1 MAYIGLKPTAGE
13 NNSFRILDTLSSFTA
28 TFDGSDS
35 TIVSLAA
42 DTINIPSHRFLTGQR
57 VTYNDGGGTA
67 ITGLADGVYYAIK
80 VDRNLIQL
88 ASSLSNANNGTQIN
102 LTGLGVGSSHTLN
115 VAFDGVNTKFK
126 ITHDSGTHAKVTRAS
141 QLMISINGV
150 LQQPHDSA
158 SPSSGIGIAADSVI
172 VFSAAP
178 ATTDVV
184 FGSILSTN
192 LSSFEISDNLIDNF
206 TGDNSTTDF
215 TMSKSPPDAR
225 NILVTLDGVVQYPS
239 DTSTTRAYSVTE
251 NTISFASA
259 PGTGVAIQV
268 RHIGFSGSAASG
280 GTNLV
285 TSVFGRTGDVV
296 LTNADD
302 VTVRN
307 VSAGIGTFTGIL
319 NIDDTTQ
326 STSTTTGSVVIDG
339 GVGIAKNLYV
349 GGNLDVTGV
358 LTYQDVTNVDALGI
372 GTFRE
377 GIFLPDTK
385 KIELGNAA
393 GSGDLQIFHDGN
405 NSIIKDNGTGAIR
418 ILGGN
423 TSFMNAAENKTSA
436 TFNTASSVDLRFNN
450 NLKFQTTNTGVIV
463 TGILTASNGLDA
475 VGIQSGGINITTGI
489 ITAINFTGVGNTV
502 TYDSSTKVVSV
513 SVGGNAGAG
522 GTWGSNAVG
531 VHTTKIVGIN
541 TTTIAGSATSEGALQ
556 VRGNI
561 SIQEG
566 LLTLDSNIHTS
577 VSIGT
582 GRNAMLI
589 GPTTVAAGATID
601 IATGSTLVVV

>member
-28 TFDGSDS
+28 TFDGSS
-35 TIVSLAA
+35 ASIVSLAA
-42 DTINIPSHRFLTGQR
+42 DTIRIPEHRFLTGQR

-102 LTGLGVGSSHTLN
+102 LTGLGAGSSHTLN

-158 SPSSGIGIAADSVI
+158 SPSSGIGIAPDSVL
-172 VFSAAP
+172 VFSTAP

-184 FGSILSTN
+184 FGSIMSTN

-206 TGDNSTTDF
+206 TGNGSTTDF

-225 NILVTLDGVVQYPS
+225 NILVTLDGVVQYPT
-239 DTSTTRAYSVTE
+239 DTTTTRSYSVTE
-251 NTISFASA
+251 NTLSFTNA
-259 PGTGVAIQV
+259 PPNGVLIQV

-285 TSVFGRTGDVV
+285 TSVFGKTGDVD
-296 LTNADD
+296 LTSSDD
-302 VTVRN
+302 ITVRN
-307 VSAGIGTFTGIL
+307 ITAVGATFTG
-319 NIDDTTQ
+319 
-326 STSTTTGSVVIDG
+326 VV
-339 GVGIAKNLYV
+339 
-349 GGNLDVTGV
+349 
-358 LTYQDVTNVDALGI
+358 TYEDVTNVDSLGI
-372 GTFRE
+372 V
-377 GIFLPDTK
+377 
-385 KIELGNAA
+385 
-393 GSGDLQIFHDGN
+393 
-405 NSIIKDNGTGAIR
+405 
-418 ILGGN
+418 
-423 TSFMNAAENKTSA
+423 
-436 TFNTASSVDLRFNN
+436 TAR
-450 NLKFQTTNTGVIV
+450 TGVKV
-463 TGILTASNGLDA
+463 LA
-475 VGIQSGGINITTGI
+475 GGINAVGVVTATGGFNLGI
-489 ITAINFTGVGNTV
+489 SSGGNSVVSGPVKTLNFIGVGNTFL
-502 TYDSSTKVVSV
+502 YDASSDRVDISIA
-513 SVGGNAGAG
+513 GGASGAG

-531 VHTTKIVGIN
+531 VHTDKIVGIN
-541 TTTIAGSATSEGALQ
+541 TSTIAGSATSEGALQ
-556 VRGNI
+556 VTGNI
-561 SIQEG
+561 GITEG
-566 LLTLDSNIHTS
+566 LLTLDSNLNTS
-577 VSIGT
+577 VSVPSGK
-582 GRNAMLI
+582 NALLI